1 METRYLLGM
10 VFQIHEM
17 FGQLSIQ
24 KQNTKLDSLLMLYT
38 KDKLQM
44 DQKSK
49 CKNHKSIRR
58 KCKFGVVFL
67 SKIWKPEPIKKAPWA
82 GLSTFKFSFL

>member
-1 METRYLLGM
+1 
-10 VFQIHEM
+10 M

-24 KQNTKLDSLLMLYT
+24 EQNTKLDFPLTPNT

-49 CKNHKSIRR
+49 YKNYRN
-58 KCKFGVVFL
+58 V
-67 SKIWKPEPIKKAPWA
+67 
-82 GLSTFKFSFL
+82 

>member
-1 METRYLLGM
+1 METWYLLGM
-10 VFQIHEM
+10 VFQIHET
-17 FGQLSIQ
+17 FRQLNIQ
-24 KQNTKLDSLLMLYT
+24 KQNTKLDSLLILYT

-49 CKNHKSIRR
+49 CKTYKSIQR

-67 SKIWKPEPIKKAPWA
+67 SKIWKAGPIKKTPWLD
-82 GLSTFKFSFL
+82 LSTLKF